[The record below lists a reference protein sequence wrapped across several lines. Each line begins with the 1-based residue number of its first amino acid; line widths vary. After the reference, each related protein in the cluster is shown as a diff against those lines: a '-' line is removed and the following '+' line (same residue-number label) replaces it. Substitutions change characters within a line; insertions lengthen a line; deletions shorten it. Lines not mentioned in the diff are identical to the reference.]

1 MRMKKIMVEKIERKY
16 LEKKNTKTKKNLFP
30 HSIFST
36 YVGPTVFNSSNTCTH
51 RKTSL
56 GGIFTAIAVL
66 PVSLAFLPTER
77 SCCQLMGT
85 FADLFGA
92 GTNSLEAFL
101 CTISEKSA

>member
-1 MRMKKIMVEKIERKY
+1 MTLPEPAYSHTR
-16 LEKKNTKTKKNLFP
+16 
-30 HSIFST
+30 IFST
-36 YVGPTVFNSSNTCTH
+36 YVGPTVFNSWNTCAH

-66 PVSLAFLPTER
+66 PVSLAFQSSEG
-77 SCCQLMGT
+77 SCRQLMGT

-101 CTISEKSA
+101 CTNSEKSA